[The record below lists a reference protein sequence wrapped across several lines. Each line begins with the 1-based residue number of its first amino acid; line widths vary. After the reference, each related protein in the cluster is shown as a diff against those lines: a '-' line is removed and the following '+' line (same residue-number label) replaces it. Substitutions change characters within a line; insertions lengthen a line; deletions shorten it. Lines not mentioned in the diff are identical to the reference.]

1 MARKT
6 ALLASLAVLAALGGC
21 SNRTNVSAIGNTP
34 PLYTHVYL
42 TAQAVWFNDSATA
55 GPDDGGWVQFP
66 LSTPV
71 TVDLVA
77 DSNGNFAYLATDLK
91 LAPGSYSQVRFIPVD
106 ASTPLTASAQTL
118 GATYNMEAD
127 YVDSSGVTHQLP
139 LELLNPDKGL
149 GVQASLTVPIGG
161 VGASSLEGSDST
173 TGTTLGTTTTSTTT
187 TTATDTS
194 TTDGGTSSTS
204 TSEFALNVDGARDLT
219 AFTYGGVSGVLLS
232 SHATAYDL
240 NQSGG
245 IQGTL
250 TLTNLTLTSAN
261 GTPGIEVSAE
271 AVTADGSRHFVIA
284 STPVAADGTFTLY
297 PLAANSSN
305 NESYDIVIHGA
316 GIATIIIKDI
326 IIPPVGSSGVGVSSL
341 TSGASTITSTT
352 TGTTTTD
359 TNVDTSP
366 ITPANLVSVGT
377 ILPRAASSYTANIA
391 TAANAPLP
399 AGAEAGFYQTL
410 PGSGEVPYVIEAEP
424 IDPFNQVLANAQA
437 LSSGTVDSGTYV
449 SSGSTVTVV
458 SAAPAEGAGTYR
470 VAASAP
476 SYTNGSLSVT
486 VSAPTATGVTAASPV
501 TLGGLSIAS
510 GNTSATV
517 TATVKPTTGGKYN
530 QGSIMLS
537 QGGQLVASASLAGVL
552 QNGGTVTLTG
562 VPGGTSSSVYYVT
575 IRAWNSSN
583 PAGTLTRQWYEN
595 VVDLSG
601 ASTAS
606 VQLTLN

>member
-1 MARKT
+1 MARSQS
-6 ALLASLAVLAALGGC
+6 ALFAWLAVLAALGGC

-77 DSNGNFAYLATDLK
+77 DSGGNFAYLATDLR

-149 GVQASLTVPIGG
+149 GIQTSLTVPIGG
-161 VGASSLEGSDST
+161 VGASALEEGTSST
-173 TGTTLGTTTTSTTT
+173 TGTALGGTSTSTTT
-187 TTATDTS
+187 TTGTTTS
-194 TTDGGTSSTS
+194 EGTTTS
-204 TSEFALNVDGARDLT
+204 TSEFAVNIDGARDLT
-219 AFTYGGVSGVLLS
+219 AFTYGGVNAALLS

-240 NQSGG
+240 TQSGG
-245 IQGTL
+245 IQGQL

-261 GTPGIEVSAE
+261 GTPGLEVSAE
-271 AVTADGSRHFVIA
+271 ALTADGSRHYVIA
-284 STPVAADGTFTLY
+284 STPVAADGSFTLY
-297 PLAANSSN
+297 PLPANSSN

-316 GIATIIIKDI
+316 GIASIIIKDI
-326 IIPPVGSSGVGVSSL
+326 IIPPVGSSGVAVSSL
-341 TSGASTITSTT
+341 TGGASSVATT

-359 TNVDTSP
+359 VDTSP

-377 ILPRAASSYTANIA
+377 ILPRAASSYTANIT
-391 TAANAPLP
+391 TAASAPLP
-399 AGAEAGFYQTL
+399 AGAQAGFYQTL
-410 PGSGEVPYVIEAEP
+410 SGSGEVPYVIEAEP

-449 SSGSTVTVV
+449 SSGSTVTIV

-476 SYTNGSLSVT
+476 FYTNGSLAVT

-501 TLGGLSIAS
+501 TIGALALAS

-517 TATVKPTTGGKYN
+517 TATVKPATAGKYN
-530 QGSIMLS
+530 HGSIMLS
-537 QGGQLVASASLAGVL
+537 QGGQLVASAPIDGTL
-552 QNGGTVTLTG
+552 QGGGTVTLSG
-562 VPGGTSSSVYYVT
+562 VPGGTAGSIYYVT

-583 PAGTLTRQWYEN
+583 PAGTLTRQWYDTAL
-595 VVDLSG
+595 DLSS
-601 ASTAS
+601 ASSAS
-606 VQLTLN
+606 IQLTLN